1 MSTEFVLTLSIKL
14 MRYEVNNDNI
24 QNTQMPFIIRLSAIA
39 CLKWQVNAFNENI
52 LFLYD
57 ILNGTV
63 TLKKI
68 KRLIKELN

>member
-14 MRYEVNNDNI
+14 MRYEASIDDNI

-57 ILNGTV
+57 ILNSTV
-63 TLKKI
+63 KLKK
-68 KRLIKELN
+68 KN

>member
-1 MSTEFVLTLSIKL
+1 
-14 MRYEVNNDNI
+14 MRYEASIDDNI

-52 LFLYD
+52 WFLYD